1 MTTGDPC
8 PHLAG
13 LKPKPPCGSILSTH
27 ILTSVP
33 DPSEAR
39 RGLFVGA
46 TAYLLW
52 GAFPLYWPLLEPGGA
67 VEILAH
73 RIVWSLITMGVLVV
87 VMRRRTQLA
96 AILRN
101 PRTFRLLLVAALVI
115 SLNWGTY
122 IYGVNNDRVVET
134 SLGYFINPLVTV
146 LMGVIILG
154 ERLRTLQWVALG
166 VGALAVTVLTVDY
179 GRPPYVAL
187 VLAFSFGT
195 YGLAK
200 KTAGAGAVES
210 LAFETAV
217 LMPIALGYLVWLQAA
232 GDSHFT
238 TDGLGHALLLT
249 TAGIVTAIPLI
260 CFGFAATRVSMVSLG
275 LLQYLA
281 PILQFVLGL
290 VVFHEDMPAGRWIGF
305 FLVWIALALFTF
317 ELIQHRRRQ
326 LALTVEASAC

>member
-1 MTTGDPC
+1 VLDP
-8 PHLAG
+8 AE
-13 LKPKPPCGSILSTH
+13 T
-27 ILTSVP
+27 
-33 DPSEAR
+33 R

-73 RIVWSLITMGVLVV
+73 RIVWSLVTMGLLVV
-87 VMRRRTQLA
+87 VLRRSAHLR
-96 AILRN
+96 AILADGRAA
-101 PRTFRLLLVAALVI
+101 RLLLLAAAVI
-115 SLNWGTY
+115 SINWGTY
-122 IYGVNNDRVVET
+122 IYGVNSGRVVET

-146 LMGVIILG
+146 LMGVLILG
-154 ERLRTLQWVALG
+154 ERLRALQWVALC
-166 VGALAVTVLTVDY
+166 VGAAAVAVLTWDY

-187 VLAFSFGT
+187 ALAFSFGT

-200 KTAGAGAVES
+200 KTAGVGAVES

-217 LMPIALGYLVWLQAA
+217 LTPIAGGYLIWLAA
-232 GDSHFT
+232 VGDSNFT
-238 TDGLGHALLLT
+238 TDGVGHALMLT

-260 CFGFAATRVSMVSLG
+260 CFGFAATRISMVSLG

-290 VVFHEDMPAGRWIGF
+290 LVFDEDMPLGRWIGF
-305 FLVWIALALFTF
+305 TLVWVALAIFTF
-317 ELIQHRRRQ
+317 ELIRHRRRQ
-326 LALTVEASAC
+326 LSLAVEATAL